1 VIRHG
6 LTSRWSRGLLVA
18 AGLVL
23 GATACGG
30 GNGQAALSGSQSEQ
44 GQQAPGTSGSVG
56 GSVGGTQAQPAA
68 PQAPGQSQPG
78 APQVGTQVQPGA
90 AQAPGAAQPV
100 GSAGAV
106 ASSGHQVAPAAGVPK
121 PGGAPGALGA
131 TDVGVT
137 ATTITL
143 GTVNLASAT
152 RSLGPVIAEVTA
164 KTDQATIDWINVHG
178 GINGRKLQLL
188 VCDDG
193 GDSAR
198 GMACYEKLK
207 SQVFAFIPGE
217 TLLTETVHT
226 AVERD
231 HVPYLSWGWF
241 VNEFHSPYMFP
252 CHANGINE
260 ATASANWVIENLKD
274 VKTVGINYLNVS
286 EDIAAKDA
294 AKNIFEQHGVK
305 VVQAIPQEW
314 DSPDES
320 QHVLSQR
327 VANPDII
334 MIYGWPSSTAKF
346 FHDANGQNW
355 APRHGYI
362 GNHLTF
368 DPGYGKIY
376 GEYIK
381 DKVIGITSYV
391 YPPDVTPGNTLWR
404 QVSNQYA
411 GRDLVGLH
419 FKYSMGHHI
428 TQASFNCV
436 MVAAKL
442 LGMMGANPTRAQF
455 VDLLESNQ
463 IDTGDGIVLRWPHG
477 NHLQDPYAFN
487 REFMYKWITQ
497 SDGSF
502 DEARVLPDAFFK
514 KEVDMCQLPKVEDC
528 RAMQPTG
535 TILTGADRFYK

>member
-1 VIRHG
+1 V
-6 LTSRWSRGLLVA
+6 
-18 AGLVL
+18 
-23 GATACGG
+23 
-30 GNGQAALSGSQSEQ
+30 
-44 GQQAPGTSGSVG
+44 P
-56 GSVGGTQAQPAA
+56 
-68 PQAPGQSQPG
+68 APGQNG
-78 APQVGTQVQPGA
+78 A
-90 AQAPGAAQPV
+90 
-100 GSAGAV
+100 S
-106 ASSGHQVAPAAGVPK
+106 
-121 PGGAPGALGA
+121 
-131 TDVGVT
+131 DVGVT

-164 KTDQATIDWINVHG
+164 KTDQAAIDWINIHG

-226 AVERD
+226 AVDRD

-241 VNEFHSPYMFP
+241 VSEFQSPYMFP
-252 CHANGINE
+252 CHANGIRE
-260 ATASANWVIENLKD
+260 ATASANWVLDNWKD

-294 AKNIFEQHGVK
+294 AKSIFEQHGVK
-305 VVQAIPQEW
+305 IVQAIPQEW

-327 VANPDII
+327 VANPDVI

-381 DKVIGITSYV
+381 DKVIGVTSYV

-442 LGMMGANPTRAQF
+442 LGMMGSNVTRPQF
-455 VDLLESNQ
+455 VNLLETNQ

-497 SDGSF
+497 ADGTF
-502 DEARVLPDAFFK
+502 DETRVLPDAFYNK
-514 KEVDMCQLPKVEDC
+514 SVDMCQLPKVEDC